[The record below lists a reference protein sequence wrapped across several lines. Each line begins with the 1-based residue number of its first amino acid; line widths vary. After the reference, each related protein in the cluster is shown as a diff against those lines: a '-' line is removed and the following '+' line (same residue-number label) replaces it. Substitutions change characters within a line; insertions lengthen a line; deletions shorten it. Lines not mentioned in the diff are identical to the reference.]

1 MTPKFGVYSSGYVVM
16 SFIKLGTIKR
26 RVDSMGN
33 NKKNEIEN

>member
-1 MTPKFGVYSSGYVVM
+1 MTPKFVVYASGSVIM

-33 NKKNEIEN
+33 KQNEIEN